1 MGAFGLGLVL
11 NFTDN
16 ATAGMNKV
24 SNTFN
29 LMSQNA
35 DAMVSS
41 VEGSLSRLSNMGII
55 GSTLLQ
61 FGDTMQSA
69 GAGILNTY
77 EKIGKKITDIGMDMY
92 SARAQLT
99 SLYGG
104 ADPAE
109 EQLNNIMTYARKS
122 VFAYQ
127 DVMKAVI
134 MMKANGIEALEEV
147 TSSSGKSTQK
157 LMDYASDLAAFNPQ
171 MRNSYGTGVRA
182 AMGAINEYI
191 AEGNA
196 ISLKR
201 GASLDINAIL
211 GEDKGAT
218 IEERT
223 RQIADLME
231 KLNMVGLTAGLAG
244 TPMQQLSNMGDLV
257 FQTFAKISD
266 NGVFEKFS
274 EILGTLTTPIQR
286 LADETDIFDRVARS
300 LADAML
306 AIMNPIQKVAEYLA
320 TWIEPI
326 LEFVAQHPKLVAMIG
341 VIGGIAGV
349 SLLAAGMLLKLVGSI
364 TMLQVSLGLFRLSGL
379 GGIGIFKMMITAV
392 GGLISAIAPFIAI
405 AFLMYQAWTNN
416 ILGIRDVL
424 TGFIQDVMFLG
435 TVLVDALSDDT
446 ISYDM
451 WIKARDMG
459 LLPFIE
465 TILNLKYNVIDFI
478 NGFKQGLQDIKSFV
492 DQVADT
498 MTPFGF
504 TLKDITDKVTLL
516 LNKFV
521 GFKFSSGWESAGKVF
536 SVIGT
541 ALLVALPAIKIV
553 SILFG
558 AMTSPIGLIAA
569 GIALVVMNFDKL
581 KEVLG
586 NIPGV
591 IENLDLKSLG
601 GYISAALLGLLA
613 TIKGGSFATGFANV
627 LLGVFKGG
635 FGLLMN
641 LGAFFGP
648 MLVKFFPALVSGL
661 WSMISAGIQLFA
673 GLFAGIFTK
682 MLPLFG
688 AKVITLGSKLLALFL
703 SIFGGLGAKLIPILL
718 KVGGLILGAISAL
731 FGPIISAIG
740 GVPLLI
746 GGAIIAAIAVV
757 VALIT
762 NNGEGIKNAFSK
774 IWNAIPEPIQG
785 VILKVT
791 QMLSGLA
798 NKLIDALGLRP
809 LMNTIQQNL
818 PQIIQWFSNLGNQI
832 LGIFSTLINW
842 VRGAWDGWLGDLI
855 RNIGSFVGNVITIV
869 GGLLAVLIPIVMD
882 LIQGILDVVLPIVDG
897 IGAVINDVMTV
908 INGILEFIIGV
919 FTGDWGKAWDGVV
932 STFSGIFNAVKDIFK
947 TVINAV
953 IGLANKFIGA
963 LNKISIPG
971 TDIGVNI
978 PEMPLLN
985 TGGYVEREGMA
996 VLHPSEVVVN
1006 APMTKKLDEF
1016 LSSQGKAVPNAGA
1029 VPTQVTPPAV
1039 TADSHD
1045 DYSVKFEQG
1054 SIVIQAQKGMSESE
1068 MRKMAETIMKY
1079 AERKKEIDAMARK
1092 PRKEVYA

>member
-16 ATAGMNKV
+16 ATAGINKV

-55 GSTLLQ
+55 GSTLMQ

-77 EKIGKKITDIGMDMY
+77 EKIGNKITSIGMDMY

-127 DVMKAVI
+127 DVLKAVI

-147 TSSSGKSTQK
+147 TSTSGKSTQK

-201 GASLDINAIL
+201 GASLDINSIL

-257 FQTFAKISD
+257 FQTFSKISD

-274 EILGTLTTPIQR
+274 EILATLTTPIQR

-326 LEFVAQHPKLVAMIG
+326 LELVAQHPKLVAMIG

-364 TMLQVSLGLFRLSGL
+364 TMLQVSLGLLRLSGL

-392 GGLISAIAPFIAI
+392 GGLISAIAPFVAI
-405 AFLMYQAWTNN
+405 AFLMYEAWTNN
-416 ILGIRDVL
+416 ILGIRDAL
-424 TGFIQDVMFLG
+424 TAFIQDVMFLG

-451 WIKARDMG
+451 WVKARDMG

-465 TILNLKYNVIDFI
+465 TILDLKYNVIDFI

-492 DQVADT
+492 DQVANT

-504 TLKDITDKVTLL
+504 TLKDITDKVTELL
-516 LNKFV
+516 DKFV
-521 GFKFSSGWESAGKVF
+521 GFKFSSGWESAGKTF
-536 SVIGT
+536 AIIGS

-586 NIPGV
+586 NIPGM

-613 TIKGGSFATGFANV
+613 TIKGGSFASGFASV
-627 LLGVFKGG
+627 MLGVFKGG

-648 MLVKFFPALVSGL
+648 MLIKFFPMLVKGL
-661 WSMISAGIQLFA
+661 WSMIPAGVQLFA
-673 GLFAGIFTK
+673 SLFAGVFTK

-688 AKVITLGSKLLALFL
+688 AKVIALGGRVLAPIL
-703 SIFGGLGAKLIPILL
+703 SIFGGLGAKLLPLLL
-718 KVGGLILGAISAL
+718 KVGGTLLGAIGAI

-762 NNGEGIKNAFSK
+762 NNGEGIKNAFEK

-785 VILKVT
+785 VIIKVG

-832 LGIFSTLINW
+832 LGIFSKLITW
-842 VRGAWDGWLGDLI
+842 VKGAWDGWLGDLI

-882 LIQGILDVVLPIVDG
+882 LISGILDVVLPIVDG
-897 IGAVINDVMTV
+897 IGAIINDVMDV
-908 INGILEFIIGV
+908 VNGILEFIIGV

-978 PEMPLLN
+978 PEIPLLN
-985 TGGYVEREGMA
+985 TGGYVEKEGAA
-996 VLHPSEVVVN
+996 VLHPSEIVVN

-1016 LSSQGKAVPNAGA
+1016 LNNQDRAVPNAGA

-1054 SIVIQAQKGMSESE
+1054 SIVIQAQKGMSEAE
-1068 MRKMAETIMKY
+1068 MRQMAETIMKY
-1079 AERKKEIDAMARK
+1079 AERKREIDAMARK
-1092 PRKEVYA
+1092 PKKEVYA

>member
-688 AKVITLGSKLLALFL
+688 AKVITLGSKLLAPFL

-855 RNIGSFVGNVITIV
+855 INIGSFVGNVITIV

-978 PEMPLLN
+978 PEIPLLN